1 MSSRR
6 EIERRLAL
14 LAALAILIL
23 VAFLVWSSVE
33 RADRTAT
40 VDPTRH
46 AGFADPEVRRV
57 DAAVVRAPEGSFT
70 VDFDRAGRIV
80 LAVDAGV
87 APVSARVATHPL
99 AFDTCDEALP
109 EEALEV
115 PEGLAVVHHERVRVA
130 FDAAAVSLDEAR
142 EIARQTDAALDEAAA
157 YIGAPRREELL
168 VIAYASPEAMGEALG
183 GPSWATAAYDG
194 AVHVVASD
202 AERSLRHEVMHAQLH
217 QSAPCAPYWLSEG
230 LASRLQREDRDL
242 DFLRMVHVGMW
253 IPFASLS
260 EPIEDDEG
268 TEHMSDPEVDLLYA
282 QTLAMVWMLETRG
295 GDDAI
300 ARAVRA
306 SRDGMPRPLSWDT
319 AMPGV
324 DGDRLLRFLGVELFP
339 ELSPETRATLSGR
352 GYVCVRQPD
361 PHRDGTRLRCA
372 VRDA

>member
-1 MSSRR
+1 MTRR

-23 VAFLVWSSVE
+23 VAFLVWTSIGPAR
-33 RADRTAT
+33 RAEIGPRSG
-40 VDPTRH
+40 
-46 AGFADPEVRRV
+46 AGFTAPEVLRV
-57 DAAVVRAPEGSFT
+57 DAALDRAPEGSFT

-80 LAVDAGV
+80 LAIDAGV
-87 APVSARVATHPL
+87 PPTGPRVATHPL
-99 AFDTCDEALP
+99 PFDPCDEALP
-109 EEALEV
+109 EALEP
-115 PEGLAVVHHERVRVA
+115 PEGLAIVHHEAVRVA
-130 FDAAAVSLDEAR
+130 FDATAVSADDAA
-142 EIARQTDAALDEAAA
+142 EIARETDAALEEAAA

-194 AVHVVASD
+194 AVHIVASG
-202 AERSLRHEVMHAQLH
+202 AEGSLRHEVMHAQLH
-217 QSAPCAPYWLSEG
+217 ESAPCSPYWLGEG
-230 LASRLQREDRDL
+230 LASRFQHEDREL
-242 DFLRMVHVGMW
+242 DFLRMVHVGMS

-260 EPIEDDEG
+260 EPIEGDEG
-268 TEHMSDPEVDLLYA
+268 TERMTDAEVDLLYA

-295 GDDAI
+295 GEDAI

-324 DGDRLLRFLGVELFP
+324 DGDRLLRFLGLELFP
-339 ELSPETRATLSGR
+339 ELSPEERATLQGR

-361 PHRDGTRLRCA
+361 ARLRCTI
-372 VRDA
+372 RDA